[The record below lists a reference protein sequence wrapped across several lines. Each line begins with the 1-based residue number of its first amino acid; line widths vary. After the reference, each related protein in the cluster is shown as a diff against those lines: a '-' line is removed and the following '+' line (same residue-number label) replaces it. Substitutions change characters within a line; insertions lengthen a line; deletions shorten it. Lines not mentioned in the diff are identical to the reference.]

1 MGAGFNALHD
11 VPLSVTLL
19 DVRTGRTAPG
29 PAGYGT
35 WWWTEGNGA
44 CDCNRAAGFEADY
57 PIRDHCAGKARYLVV
72 AVSPMPDGYTLDD
85 FNRGYPADVVSA
97 FAGASQ

>member
-29 PAGYGT
+29 PAGYGA

-44 CDCNRAAGFEADY
+44 CDCNREAAFVADA
-57 PIRDHCAGKARYLVV
+57 PLRDHCAGKVRYVV
-72 AVSPMPDGYTLDD
+72 VGVSPMPDGYTLAD
-85 FNRGYPADVVSA
+85 FNRGYPAGVVPTP
-97 FAGASQ
+97 AGVTR